1 MIDLA
6 TWNLTIP
13 VGVPATVIDTPLL
26 VGGYQDDYFQSRDG
40 RIFFWAPANGSTTS
54 NSVYPRSELRE
65 TYADGTLRNWFY
77 TAATDVLSAT
87 ARITQVP
94 ASGMLAF
101 SQIHSKQGTS
111 PPLMLGYQYVPQTGY
126 GNVVIAF
133 RGHPADADSLKIVL
147 SSKVRLDQD
156 FSYEIHLAKN
166 GTLSIGLVEPGGAVR
181 TWSRSLNKAWAS
193 HALYFKAGVYTLDY
207 NGNETNAGAATFSQL
222 KVEHR

>member
-13 VGVPATVIDTPLL
+13 VGVPAAVIDTPILA
-26 VGGYQDDYFQSRDG
+26 GGYQDDYFQSRDG
-40 RIFFWAPANGSTTS
+40 RIFFWAPASGSTTS

-65 TYADGTLRNWFY
+65 TYADGSLRNWPY
-77 TAATDVLSAT
+77 SAANNMLSAT

-94 ASGMLAF
+94 GSGMLAF
-101 SQIHSKQGTS
+101 SQIHSKQNTS
-111 PPLMLGYQYVPQTGY
+111 PPLMLGYQYSPQSGY

-133 RGHPADADSLKIVL
+133 RGHPADADSTKIVL
-147 SSKVRLDQD
+147 SNKIRLDQD

-166 GTLSIGLVEPGGAVR
+166 GLLTIGLFEPGGAVK

-193 HALYFKAGVYTLDY
+193 HGLYFKAGVYTLD
-207 NGNETNAGAATFSQL
+207 NSGNETNAGAASFSQL